1 MIATQRYEKIIE
13 MVNERGV
20 IHTGEL
26 AQLLGVTETTIRRD
40 CEKLEKQEAL
50 IRVHGGVK
58 SRKAQGILSSY
69 HDKTMRE
76 RTERYAEKDLI
87 CQEAAAVIKEG
98 DCIYLDSGT
107 TVVPILKY
115 LKGKH
120 LKIVTPSLLIAEAF
134 QDLDSE
140 LLVIGGRYLMGYDMM
155 GGSIAIDYLQRFRF
169 DLAFFGCS
177 GIDLKN
183 GFVYTG
189 EIDTMAVKEAAM
201 KCTLKKYLL
210 ADTTKL
216 FVKGFYS
223 LLKYEDFDAVFCN
236 QDALLNIEDLPSN
249 FRIAP
254 LPTPQVKENF

>member
-40 CEKLEKQEAL
+40 CEKLEKQAAL

-58 SRKAQGILSSY
+58 SRESQGILSSF
-69 HDKTMRE
+69 HDRTMRE
-76 RTERYAEKDLI
+76 RTERYVEKDLV
-87 CQEAAAVIKEG
+87 CQAAAALVKEG

-107 TVVPILKY
+107 TVVPMLKY
-115 LKGKH
+115 LRGKQ

-134 QDLDSE
+134 QDPGSE
-140 LLVIGGRYLMGYDMM
+140 LLVIGGRYMIGYDMM
-155 GGSIAIDYLQRFRF
+155 GGSIATEYLQRFRF
-169 DLAFFGCS
+169 DLAFLGCS

-189 EIDTMAVKEAAM
+189 EIDTMSLKETAIQCA
-201 KCTLKKYLL
+201 LKKYLL
-210 ADTTKL
+210 IDTTKL
-216 FVKGFYS
+216 FVKGFYGP
-223 LLKYEDFDAVFCN
+223 LKHEDFDAVFCN
-236 QDALLNIEDLPSN
+236 QDRLLDPGELPNN
-249 FRIAP
+249 FKIV
-254 LPTPQVKENF
+254 QV